1 MVIYM
6 EFKEIFIKRLSEI
19 TSGMKQKEIA
29 KIMGCTEGTI
39 SKYLNPNK
47 KDFPTAEMLYNLAQH
62 FNISIDWL
70 VGNSST
76 PKYSEKF
83 STRDI
88 CKILLNIYNNPRTN
102 LLIGNIS
109 VTEECYTL
117 IEGYGVDHV
126 KNKNTYPALYFS
138 EWSRIDNLDENDF
151 AVIQQIGS
159 DIPQMK
165 CINTFLSRLKEIS
178 DMKTRGNLNQE
189 MYDRLLESY
198 LNDIPDK

>member
-1 MVIYM
+1 M
-6 EFKEIFIKRLSEI
+6 EIKKIFIKRLSEI
-19 TSGMKQKEIA
+19 TLGMKQKEIA
-29 KIMGCTEGTI
+29 KIMGCTEGTV
-39 SKYLNPNK
+39 SKYLNLNK
-47 KDFPTAEMLYNLAQH
+47 KDFPTVEMLYNIAQH
-62 FNISIDWL
+62 FSVSIDWL
-70 VGNSST
+70 VGNSSI
-76 PKYSEKF
+76 PKYNEEF

-117 IEGYGVDHV
+117 IEGHGVDHAT
-126 KNKNTYPALYFS
+126 NNNIYPTLYFS
-138 EWSRIDNLDENDF
+138 EWLRIDDLDENDF
-151 AVIQQIGS
+151 AMIQQIGS

-165 CINTFLSRLKEIS
+165 YINTFLSRLKEIS

-198 LNDIPDK
+198 LNDVPDK